1 MIDFTYYH
9 TEMQRFN
16 DLKFSTTVKKDVGR
30 QPTWDESFEI
40 DVESLEDYLILKVY
54 NNNSDK

>member
-1 MIDFTYYH
+1 
-9 TEMQRFN
+9 MQRFN